1 MKFLLPALLLLLS
14 VRAQPLQPE
23 LSRAQQERL
32 NRILTQAESDP
43 QAALAA
49 ALEVPIPDRDPQL
62 WRWIGDTRAANEN
75 WSAALNAYEAALKAL
90 PTYRDVLINLTQA
103 ALADNRPAL
112 ALPYLQTALQSGI
125 RDPRLYEAL
134 ATLAEADDDLLLAEN
149 AYRQAMLLD
158 AAALSPREGLART
171 LIAQQRFAEADPLVR
186 TLLKHDPTRTGLW
199 RLYADLAQTRGD
211 YETAVQRLE
220 TAVRLQRAGLTDL
233 KRLLELYLVLDRPL
247 EVLRVYRANPGLNE
261 EPPFRLRLAEGL
273 LGLGHTESA
282 RELLAGLPEPFTAPE
297 DQRRL
302 VRVQAQLLL
311 LENQPARAAGLL
323 EGALREAP
331 IDPEMLRLAGQA
343 WLQAERPLQALPHF
357 ERLSRQRG
365 QEARGLWYQS
375 IALARAGE
383 RDRAIELLEAARRI
397 DDLPGLR
404 QTLEQLRRMQE
415 R

>member
-14 VRAQPLQPE
+14 VRAQTLQPE
-23 LSRAQQERL
+23 LTRAQQERL
-32 NRILTQAESDP
+32 NRILSQAESDP
-43 QAALAA
+43 QAALAT

-112 ALPYLQTALQSGI
+112 ALPYLQTALQRDI

-149 AYRQAMLLD
+149 AYRQSMLLD

-171 LIAQQRFAEADPLVR
+171 LIAQQRFSEADPLVR
-186 TLLKHDPTRTGLW
+186 TLLKRDSTRTGLW
-199 RLYADLAQTRGD
+199 RLYADLAQTQGD

-220 TAVRLQRAGLTDL
+220 TAVRLQRTERTDL
-233 KRLLELYLVLDRPL
+233 KRLLELYLVLERPL

-311 LENQPARAAGLL
+311 LENQPAQAAALL

-331 IDPEMLRLAGQA
+331 IDPEMLRLTGQA

-357 ERLSRQRG
+357 ERLSRQHG
-365 QEARGLWYQS
+365 QEARGLWYQA